1 MIYMDTSAIVKLFV
15 EEAHSQEVR
24 HAVGGRS
31 VRTVSIAFVEALS
44 AFARKQELS
53 DLERLTVTREFLSSW
68 HRFRAISTDTVLEA
82 AGILTRAYGL
92 RAFDAMHLAA
102 ARDLGAPSRIRFA
115 VYDAELARAAH
126 KEGFQLITDPDFNL
140 D

>member
-15 EEAHSQEVR
+15 EEAFSLEVR
-24 HAVGGRS
+24 KAVGGRS

-44 AFARKQELS
+44 AFGRKKELS
-53 DLERLTVTREFLSSW
+53 ELERLAVTREFLSSW
-68 HRFRAISTDTVLEA
+68 HRFRTISTDEVLDK

-92 RAFDAMHLAA
+92 RAFDALHLAA
-102 ARDLGAPSRIRFA
+102 ARDLGAPSRVQFA
-115 VYDAELARAAH
+115 VFDADLARAAH
-126 KEGFQLITDPDFNL
+126 KEGFPLITDPAFKL